1 MRPLIISDTFATK
14 FGGVENHSRI
24 LAEKFKE
31 HGYDVSSIQPHEFP
45 SQAPK
50 ACDIIIVEG
59 IHRSLL
65 LKLYVNKRFST
76 IPKILFTHGS
86 FFEIFHRN
94 ELLRTPY
101 RFSRFF
107 TAKKLFDRILLR
119 RTLSTFIKVVALSGK
134 EVGELVSNLHLDG
147 ERVTS
152 LQNFY
157 DEILD
162 SKVEEKGSIGN
173 EAFSLDTPYLCS
185 ISRIDRRKNFLSV
198 LKAIKGLSVNFVL
211 AGSDHG
217 GLSELLDFARVN
229 DITNFS
235 YLGVI
240 SDEVK
245 RRLISNSLATIL
257 PSYCEGFPLFV
268 LESLS
273 RGKVCITTES
283 NYMENL
289 DGIVLTGTDPD
300 SIKASISTVISRNCP
315 IPKVRLKSNEQTFLD
330 LMGII
335 QSAMK
340 WS

>member
-1 MRPLIISDTFATK
+1 M
-14 FGGVENHSRI
+14 
-24 LAEKFKE
+24 
-31 HGYDVSSIQPHEFP
+31 
-45 SQAPK
+45 
-50 ACDIIIVEG
+50 
-59 IHRSLL
+59 
-65 LKLYVNKRFST
+65 
-76 IPKILFTHGS
+76 
-86 FFEIFHRN
+86 
-94 ELLRTPY
+94 
-101 RFSRFF
+101 
-107 TAKKLFDRILLR
+107 LR